1 VIELEAMAPNDADS
15 PVKAKALIDTG
26 ASITCVPQTL
36 INQIGRAKLVA
47 TVKKVRGAFGD
58 HKTNTERES
67 YVLDIR
73 LDKCHFRGIEVVVL
87 SPDREY
93 ALIGRDILNGYS
105 VTFDGPNSLW
115 QVDAKC
121 K

>member
-1 VIELEAMAPNDADS
+1 MEAIAPNDVDS
-15 PVKAKALIDTG
+15 SAKAKALIDTG
-26 ASITCVPQTL
+26 ATITCVPESL

-47 TVKKVRGAFGD
+47 TIKDVRGAFGD
-58 HKTNTERES
+58 RKTKTERES

-73 LDKCHFRGIEVVVL
+73 LDKCHFREIEVVVL
-87 SPDREY
+87 PPDKEY
-93 ALIGRDILNGYS
+93 ALIGRDILNDFS
-105 VTFDGPNSLW
+105 ITFDGPNSSW